1 MAFGSCVVRLWQR
14 GVCVYHVRFCSSL
27 WSVSHLRL
35 CSCIEETCLH
45 AWWNASLTVCRC
57 RGERACVT
65 MSIKCARRTQK
76 PQKTSKSE
84 EMYFLVSFFLYF
96 AFNCLA
102 PLSHCQYFLGAG
114 SVISYIGG
122 RAILHSWL
130 SSEGTLWRGGTPL
143 GGPSRSILDETE
155 SARSS
160 PESFPPVVERKC
172 FFKCSNNT

>member
-84 EMYFLVSFFLYF
+84 EMYFLLFFLSLF
-96 AFNCLA
+96 CFQLPC
-102 PLSHCQYFLGAG
+102 FLIALPVFFRGRICDITWGAEQ
-114 SVISYIGG
+114 
-122 RAILHSWL
+122 
-130 SSEGTLWRGGTPL
+130 SSIVGWALKGTLWRSGTPL